1 MTAEDGK
8 FINIGERGARLSGGQ
23 KQRIG
28 IARALYKDPKV
39 IIFDEATSALDKKN
53 EDQIL
58 KDIKMLSKNRIII
71 FITHKIENLVFADKI
86 FCIDRFGK
94 IKQKNN

>member
-1 MTAEDGK
+1 MKAKNGNFK
-8 FINIGERGARLSGGQ
+8 NIGERGARLSGGQ

-28 IARALYKDPKV
+28 IARALYKKPKV

-53 EDQIL
+53 ENQIL
-58 KDIKMLSKNRIII
+58 KDIKILSKEKIII

-86 FCIDRFGK
+86 LYIDKFGK
-94 IKQKNN
+94 IKRKK